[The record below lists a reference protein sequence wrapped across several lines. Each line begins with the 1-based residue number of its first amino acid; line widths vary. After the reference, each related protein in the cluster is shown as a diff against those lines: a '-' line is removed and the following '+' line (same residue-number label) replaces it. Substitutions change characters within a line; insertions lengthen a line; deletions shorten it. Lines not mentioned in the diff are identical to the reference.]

1 MLSCDFSST
10 VPTSSPIGAF
20 TTSAPTTTMCAANS
34 PGTWGPNQ
42 QVAHENFVFCLLT
55 CPEFSFW
62 HVFVLDAFSENQEYF
77 EKHRW
82 PPVWYLKEDD
92 HYQRARKER
101 EKEDYLLQKRQSKR
115 KWVLWNLPP
124 SPSNPSSSSSSSSSS
139 SAIIWRDEW
148 DKSCFFHRVEITSG
162 FRSTSHQ
169 TCFKVLGASSPVR
182 HHVGHGRQT
191 GLNVKCL
198 PNVTIV
204 VLLVRKTG
212 RHLILKQWRNP
223 WCISVI

>member
-1 MLSCDFSST
+1 MSSCDFSST

-20 TTSAPTTTMCAANS
+20 TTSAPTTTTCAANS

-42 QVAHENFVFCLLT
+42 QVVQKNFVFCFFYLSGIQFFT
-55 CPEFSFW
+55 CFCFGCIFREPRILREAPLASGLVPEGGRPLPESTEGAGKGG
-62 HVFVLDAFSENQEYF
+62 L
-77 EKHRW
+77 
-82 PPVWYLKEDD
+82 PVAEAAE
-92 HYQRARKER
+92 QAEMGAV
-101 EKEDYLLQKRQSKR
+101 E
-115 KWVLWNLPP
+115 
-124 SPSNPSSSSSSSSSS
+124 S
-139 SAIIWRDEW
+139 SALPFEPLFIFLFILILLCCHLKRRGGQVLLFPQGWN
-148 DKSCFFHRVEITSG
+148 H
-162 FRSTSHQ
+162 RSTSHQ
-169 TCFKVLGASSPVR
+169 PCFKVLGASSPVR

-223 WCISVI
+223 LCNVV